1 MRRIYR
7 TYTYTIIDTIIN
19 IGTETNPYNRFI
31 RDEYGI
37 PMNESRAAAAA
48 LPVSHLQHH
57 YLKVAGDVCPS
68 GDHAKCE
75 ARHSALEHKSRARG
89 RLRQA
94 SAGVGERNDEAL
106 APRRSKPRKAGF
118 GLGLG
123 L

>member
-1 MRRIYR
+1 MIGFALVIRNLGY
-7 TYTYTIIDTIIN
+7 
-19 IGTETNPYNRFI
+19 IGTETNSYNNNRFI
-31 RDEYGI
+31 RDESGI
-37 PMNESRAAAAA
+37 PMNESRAAAAS

-57 YLKVAGDVCPS
+57 HLKVAGDVCPS

-89 RLRQA
+89 RLRQT

-106 APRRSKPRKAGF
+106 ATRRSKPRKAGL